1 MALITVITSQLKKQ
15 QKTQG
20 ASRVSKKI
28 LRNTYSYYYQ
38 YKKKIKTTRIIY
50 KIKFINS
57 VRVMAGSLINLANN
71 YSKGLQKCIWGNLG
85 LLSTE
90 MKTCL
95 DFNKNYEKDFD
106 KDVTKRIQNIY

>member
-57 VRVMAGSLINLANN
+57 VRVVAGSLINLANN

-85 LLSTE
+85 LMLTE
-90 MKTCL
+90 IKTCL